1 MYFSLLVHPPD
12 VETVLL
18 SLFFLFL
25 FFNALQG
32 DNNNNNTI
40 NDLGHNIVVWALP
53 RVHPNLYPTAWA
65 KMTLSRA
72 QFYSL
77 L

>member
-1 MYFSLLVHPPD
+1 MYFSLLVHPRD

-18 SLFFLFL
+18 SLFLFL

-40 NDLGHNIVVWALP
+40 NDLGHSIVVGP
-53 RVHPNLYPTAWA
+53 SQSSP
-65 KMTLSRA
+65 
-72 QFYSL
+72 
-77 L
+77 

>member
-1 MYFSLLVHPPD
+1 MYFSLLVHPRD

-18 SLFFLFL
+18 SLFLFL

-40 NDLGHNIVVWALP
+40 NDLGHSIVVGPSQSSAQPLP
-53 RVHPNLYPTAWA
+53 NGLG
-65 KMTLSRA
+65 
-72 QFYSL
+72 
-77 L
+77 

>member
-1 MYFSLLVHPPD
+1 MYFSLLVHPRD

-18 SLFFLFL
+18 SLFLFL

-40 NDLGHNIVVWALP
+40 NDLGHSIEMGP
-53 RVHPNLYPTAWA
+53 SQSSSQPSPNGLG
-65 KMTLSRA
+65 
-72 QFYSL
+72 
-77 L
+77 

>member
-1 MYFSLLVHPPD
+1 MTLGIALL
-12 VETVLL
+12 
-18 SLFFLFL
+18 
-25 FFNALQG
+25 
-32 DNNNNNTI
+32 
-40 NDLGHNIVVWALP
+40 WALP

-77 L
+77 LS

>member
-1 MYFSLLVHPPD
+1 MYFNLLVHPRD

-40 NDLGHNIVVWALP
+40 NDLGHSIVVGP
-53 RVHPNLYPTAWA
+53 SQSSP
-65 KMTLSRA
+65 
-72 QFYSL
+72 
-77 L
+77 

>member
-1 MYFSLLVHPPD
+1 MTLGIALL
-12 VETVLL
+12 
-18 SLFFLFL
+18 
-25 FFNALQG
+25 
-32 DNNNNNTI
+32 
-40 NDLGHNIVVWALP
+40 WALP
-53 RVHPNLYPTAWA
+53 RVHPNLYLTAWA

>member
-1 MYFSLLVHPPD
+1 MYFSLLVHPRD

-32 DNNNNNTI
+32 DNNNNNKI
-40 NDLGHNIVVWALP
+40 NDLGHSIVVGPSQSSPQPLP
-53 RVHPNLYPTAWA
+53 NGLG
-65 KMTLSRA
+65 
-72 QFYSL
+72 
-77 L
+77 

>member
-1 MYFSLLVHPPD
+1 MTLGIALL
-12 VETVLL
+12 
-18 SLFFLFL
+18 
-25 FFNALQG
+25 
-32 DNNNNNTI
+32 
-40 NDLGHNIVVWALP
+40 WALP
-53 RVHPNLYPTAWA
+53 IVHPNLYQTAWA